1 MVTTDLSQCLIS
13 NNDGIVSS
21 FLNIEK
27 HHNEDLEM
35 CRIAKLEKLE
45 KDIMRV
51 HFLLEPGSIQ
61 VIYNLLQCVFL
72 NVFCALTSMT
82 YRWFEEI

>member
-13 NNDGIVSS
+13 NKEGIVSS
-21 FLNIEK
+21 FLDLEK
-27 HHNEDLEM
+27 KHSEDLEK

-45 KDIMRV
+45 KDMMRV

-61 VIYNLLQCVFL
+61 VFIIFMIF
-72 NVFCALTSMT
+72 NVSFT
-82 YRWFEEI
+82 F